1 LNKLGTFIAALLLA
15 NLVLVG
21 ALHFMP
27 HGQPPAPVV
36 ETPLESPPEEV
47 GVDLPAVES
56 VSVVETPLERSS
68 SELRD
73 WARQAP
79 RAALA
84 WAAQQPDG
92 ADRDEVCSA
101 ACFQI
106 AQADPAQ
113 AVALA
118 EKFSLTNHATL
129 ANLVQQWAEQDMQAA
144 FAWADA
150 KSPAAARAELFER
163 IALVWS
169 QTDPANAASLV
180 VERIA
185 AGPEQEEAAIS
196 VLHQWALR
204 DLPGAMAWVRLFPE
218 GNLRDRALGELAGAE
233 KYQMAT
239 AAQPSP

>member
-1 LNKLGTFIAALLLA
+1 VSKTEKFIVTLLLA
-15 NLVLVG
+15 NLALAG
-21 ALHFMP
+21 ALHFI
-27 HGQPPAPVV
+27 PPIKPVASAV
-36 ETPLESPPEEV
+36 ETPPVSTPVEVMVAVAPE
-47 GVDLPAVES
+47 AVSS
-56 VSVVETPLERSS
+56 VAVAPSRSLD
-68 SELRD
+68 ELRD
-73 WARQAP
+73 WARQDP
-79 RAALA
+79 NAAIT
-84 WAAQQPDG
+84 WAAQQLAGD
-92 ADRDEVCSA
+92 DRDEVLA
-101 ACFQI
+101 TACFQI

-118 EKFSLTNHATL
+118 GKFSLTNHATL
-129 ANLVQQWAEQDMQAA
+129 VNLVQQWAEQDMQAA

-204 DLPGAMAWVRLFPE
+204 DMSGAMAWVRLFPE